1 MKGTKRPHCCVRP
14 PSPTPR
20 LDCIRVGL
28 AMDWGSIRAR
38 LSQAASGLDQRI
50 AAEAAARAEGNR
62 GAGIER
68 NRQFVM
74 GQQPATAA
82 ARISAE
88 AHGGFAGGSLE
99 KLLSGNRGRIG
110 EIANHYAP
118 QMRRGPMATQP
129 DGGDG
134 GDQLRHCQQP
144 HRPPRRVANCCCR
157 WRVDGWGRGDRRG
170 PTVVGLDGLHALS
183 ARQAKSARPRA
194 R

>member
-1 MKGTKRPHCCVRP
+1 
-14 PSPTPR
+14 
-20 LDCIRVGL
+20 
-28 AMDWGSIRAR
+28 MDWGSIRAR

-99 KLLSGNRGRIG
+99 TLLSGNRGRIG

-118 QMRRGPMATQP
+118 QMRRGPMATSQMGVMEAINSGIASNP
-129 DGGDG
+129 Y
-134 GDQLRHCQQP
+134 
-144 HRPPRRVANCCCR
+144 V
-157 WRVDGWGRGDRRG
+157 RRG
-170 PTVVGLDGLHALS
+170 VLPTAVAGGGLMAGAGVTAGAQQLWALMDFMRS
-183 ARQAKSARPRA
+183 GEASEERTAQSPLIQQA
-194 R
+194 

>member
-1 MKGTKRPHCCVRP
+1 
-14 PSPTPR
+14 
-20 LDCIRVGL
+20 
-28 AMDWGSIRAR
+28 MDWGSIRAR

-118 QMRRGPMATQP
+118 QMRRGPMATSQMGVMEAINSGIANNP
-129 DGGDG
+129 IA
-134 GDQLRHCQQP
+134 
-144 HRPPRRVANCCCR
+144 RRV
-157 WRVDGWGRGDRRG
+157 VL
-170 PTVVGLDGLHALS
+170 PTAVAGGGLMAGAGVTAGAQKLYELMAFMRLGQES
-183 ARQAKSARPRA
+183 EERTAQSPLIQQA
-194 R
+194 